1 MTEVRVVYVQLKPD
15 QVTEGYYTVDGDKLV
30 MTFADGSPVD
40 ADRFCHTLK
49 DGESA
54 KQIAGRLTRQVRK
67 SLLGDL
73 VDGFNDPIRY
83 ADMGI
88 A

>member
-15 QVTEGYYTVDGDKLV
+15 QVTEGYYTVNGDKLV

-40 ADRFCHTLK
+40 ADRFCHTFK
-49 DGESA
+49 DGENA
-54 KQIAGRLTRQVRK
+54 KQIAGRLTKLVRK
-67 SLLGDL
+67 SLLGEL

-83 ADMGI
+83 ADMGV